1 MNAIKTL
8 LICGTA
14 IAALAGCERIGSP
27 IEALTGGAPP
37 PDEFRVT
44 TRKPL
49 NMPGSASLPEP
60 RLGERSPLE
69 HDPNGDARTALTG
82 KSTAGSGS
90 GSSGE
95 SALVAAASASAAKGA
110 SGEVLAASES
120 ELTRNKPYD
129 APTVL
134 ELLNLDGEKAED
146 VLDPNSES
154 RRLRSTGTSPTP
166 VDPDDRPVEGA
177 EDKNKGYVSPGED
190 FEPKFPYGNQ
200 KKGSS

>member
-8 LICGTA
+8 LLCGVAATA
-14 IAALAGCERIGSP
+14 LSGCDKVGSP
-27 IEALTGGAPP
+27 LEALSGGAPP
-37 PDEFRVT
+37 PDEFRVV

-49 NMPGSASLPEP
+49 NMPGSTALPEP

-69 HDPNGDARTALTG
+69 HDPDSDARTALTG
-82 KSTAGSGS
+82 SPDAGSAAGAS
-90 GSSGE
+90 AGE
-95 SALVAAASASAAKGA
+95 AALVTAAASQTGTGATGRALSAAEA
-110 SGEVLAASES
+110 EA
-120 ELTRNKPYD
+120 TRNKPYE

-146 VLDPNSES
+146 VLDPNAEA
-154 RRLRSTGTSPTP
+154 RRLSTTGVAPTP
-166 VDPDDRPVEGA
+166 VNPDDAPPQQDG
-177 EDKNKGYVSPGED
+177 DDGYVSPGEK